1 MANNNEV
8 VLDTSAILAVINEE
22 PGAENVFPTLDHA
35 IINAVTLAEVITKL
49 ADWGMSE
56 EGARDMLD
64 EFGMGVVPFD
74 EEQAYLA
81 GMMRPDTRMFGLSL
95 GDRACLALGIVMG
108 LPVITADRNWARVSL
123 DLDLRLIR

>member
-1 MANNNEV
+1 MQNAEV

-22 PGAENVFPTLDHA
+22 LGSEIVRPLLDHA
-35 IINAVTLAEVITKL
+35 IINTVTLAEVITKM

-56 EGARDMLD
+56 NDIQDRLNDLGIRIA
-64 EFGMGVVPFD
+64 PFD
-74 EEQAYLA
+74 EDQAYRT
-81 GMMRPDTRMFGLSL
+81 GMLRPATRRFGLSL

-123 DLDLRLIR
+123 DLDLQLIR

>member
-1 MANNNEV
+1 MANNTEV

-49 ADWGMSE
+49 VDWGMSE
-56 EGARDMLD
+56 KDAQDMIGEL
-64 EFGMGVVPFD
+64 GIQVVLFD

-81 GMMRPDTRMFGLSL
+81 GVMSPATRMLGLSL

-108 LPVITADRNWARVSL
+108 LPVITADRNWARVSI
-123 DLDLRLIR
+123 DLDVRLIR